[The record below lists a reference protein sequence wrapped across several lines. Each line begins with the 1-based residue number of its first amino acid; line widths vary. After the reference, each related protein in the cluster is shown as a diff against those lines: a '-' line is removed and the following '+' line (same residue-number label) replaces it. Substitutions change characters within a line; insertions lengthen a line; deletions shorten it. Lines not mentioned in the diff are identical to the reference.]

1 MPRMT
6 RLSLVAAAPFCG
18 LDWGEA
24 GGISM
29 IKNAVAWLDL
39 FNVLERIGTSV
50 VDRISWEGVTPL
62 WPMRRKG

>member
-6 RLSLVAAAPFCG
+6 RLSLVAAALFCG

-39 FNVLERIGTSV
+39 FKSV
-50 VDRISWEGVTPL
+50 GDRISWEGVTRL
-62 WPMRRKG
+62 WLMRREG